1 MNKKIKHFVISLI
14 CSIII
19 FNLLGASIAM
29 AKGNIKNFK
38 NKMDSLVPELL
49 KRYNVPGA
57 AIGII
62 QNGKVVYIL
71 NYGMA
76 DKSKGKAVDNNTIF
90 QVGSVS
96 KTLAACGVMHLVEE
110 GKIKLDD
117 PAEKYLTRWHL
128 PASKFNKN
136 DVTIRRLLSHTAGLS
151 IHGYAGTKPGKK
163 LDTLEE
169 SLSKGVKIIVKPGS
183 EFLYSGGGYTLL
195 QLIIEEVT
203 KKPFDKYMYEE
214 ILKPFGMGHSTYSN
228 NITNSNMS
236 KAYGVLEQTL
246 PNYNF
251 TEEAA
256 AGLKTT
262 IPDFSKFILAMMDGN
277 NGEARGRSILKSQ
290 SIDLMFTPVK
300 SDYGFGFFN
309 DKLLDGNTLISHGGA
324 NIGWRAQYGMIPE
337 KKDGL
342 IIFTNSDNGQN
353 LIDDIFNYWE
363 QYETGTM
370 PQQYY
375 TNKKLRSYFLYAA
388 AALVVL
394 LGIYILFFAVK
405 LKSGERIF
413 FSKNTK
419 KSYVKLSIRVIMIL
433 LFTGIWCVFF
443 YILDA
448 ASMMPYGFNKIT
460 CAIIM
465 WSVVLFIAG
474 FFPKVSSSLKK

>member
-1 MNKKIKHFVISLI
+1 MNKQIKHFIISVI
-14 CSIII
+14 CSVIIV
-19 FNLLGASIAM
+19 NLLCVNTAM
-29 AKGNIKNFK
+29 AKGNIKSFQ
-38 NKMDSLVPELL
+38 NKLNSLAPELL
-49 KRYNVPGA
+49 KRYNIPGA
-57 AIGII
+57 SVGMIE
-62 QNGKVVYIL
+62 NGKVVYIL

-96 KTLAACGVMHLVEE
+96 KSLAACGVMHLVEE

-128 PASKFNKN
+128 PASKFNKD

-151 IHGYAGTKPGKK
+151 VHGYGGTKPEKK

-183 EFLYSGGGYTLL
+183 EYLYSGGGYTLL

-214 ILKPFGMGHSTYSN
+214 ILKPFGMKHSTYSN

-236 KAYGVLEQTL
+236 KSYGILGQTS

-262 IPDFSKFILAMMDGN
+262 IPDFSKFILAMMDEY
-277 NGEARGRSILKSQ
+277 NGETKGSNVLKGE
-290 SIDLMFTPVK
+290 SIDLMFTPVE
-300 SDYGFGFFN
+300 SNYGFGFIKN
-309 DKLLDGNTLISHGGA
+309 KLLDGNTLIWHNGA
-324 NIGWRAQYGMIPE
+324 NMGGWRAQYGMIQE

-353 LIDDIFNYWE
+353 LVDDIFNYWE
-363 QYETGTM
+363 QYETGIM

-375 TNKKLRSYFLYAA
+375 TNKKVRSCFLYAA
-388 AALVVL
+388 AALLVL
-394 LGIYILFFAVK
+394 LGIYIVFFAVK
-405 LKSGERIF
+405 LKSGKRIF
-413 FSKNTK
+413 FSKNKK

-433 LFTGIWCVFF
+433 LFTGIWCILF
-443 YILDA
+443 YIYGA
-448 ASMMPYGFNKIT
+448 ASIIMPYGFNKVT
-460 CAIIM
+460 CAIVM
-465 WSVVLFIAG
+465 WSIVLFISG
-474 FFPKVSSSLKK
+474 LFPKVPSR